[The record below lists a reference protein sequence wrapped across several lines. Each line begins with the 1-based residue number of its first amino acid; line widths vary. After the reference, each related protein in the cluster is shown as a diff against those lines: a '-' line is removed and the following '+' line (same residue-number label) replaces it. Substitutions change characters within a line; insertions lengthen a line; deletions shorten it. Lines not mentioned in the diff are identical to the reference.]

1 MREPSTLLL
10 CLTAIILVVRAPYA
24 LNSAAARPG
33 WLAGAFGLLAVICLG
48 FLIPVPALDAVL
60 GSAGYWNILGSTS
73 TTLSFHFMYQAILI
87 YTSRPLPRYYHY
99 GLLFALAASSASFC
113 FIRGRQEEFE
123 SVEEFIAALIQQPW
137 TAIYLSIYLGT
148 VAIISGLSF
157 HAVWKTPPPTKT
169 FLAGFI
175 LVILGNVTDI
185 GLLWLQ
191 HTRLVDPGIPA
202 FLYKLYIA
210 LFFSGVI
217 ALCVGFLRGSIL
229 SLNRYLQFVY
239 YAFRIR
245 RILSRTGTEALDPAA
260 ILMEPKNSCYQ
271 GLILVRDFMTLGG
284 FILNGAELTLT
295 QKADELLTD
304 FPLTTPPTR

>member
-24 LNSAAARPG
+24 LNSTAARPG
-33 WLAGAFGLLAVICLG
+33 WLAGALGLLAVICLG
-48 FLIPVPALDAVL
+48 FLIPVPALDTVL

-87 YTSRPLPRYYHY
+87 HTSRPLPRYYLC
-99 GLLFALAASSASFC
+99 GLLFALAASSASFG

-123 SVEEFIAALIQQPW
+123 SVEEFIATLISQPW

-148 VAIISGLSF
+148 VAAISCLSF
-157 HAVWKTPPPTKT
+157 HAVWKTSPRTKT
-169 FLAGFI
+169 FLTGFI
-175 LVILGNVTDI
+175 LVVLGNVTDI

-191 HTRLVDPGIPA
+191 YTRVVDPTIPA
-202 FLYKLYIA
+202 FLYKVYIG

-217 ALCVGFLRGSIL
+217 ALCVGFLRGSL
-229 SLNRYLQFVY
+229 SSLIRYQQFVY

-245 RILSRTGTEALDPAA
+245 KILSRTGTNTPDTAA
-260 ILMEPKNSCYQ
+260 IFMDPRNSCYQ

-284 FILNGAELTLT
+284 FILNGEELALT
-295 QKADELLTD
+295 RKADELLTD
-304 FPLTTPPTR
+304 FPLPTSPTR